1 MRDSR
6 SAPLSGALFASPRL
20 LKVGFGLAA
29 DLRVVRSAHGSLR
42 CCCAA
47 SAVSPS
53 VDLVNEWRKLRGA
66 GAVSSASPPPRAS
79 TSEGGAHG
87 ANGAAARRFVRA
99 LRDGAR
105 GAVGQALLPLQL
117 GQEAASGNPR
127 RARCVCLPGARQRV
141 AFPSRLCRRSSSST
155 RRSTRWCCRRRTRSS
170 RGDAFAPVARRIG
183 AGLAAIAFA
192 LVLPSRWPGQRSQ
205 RASGSSASSC
215 GSAELLR
222 QSERGSRSRGGRS
235 GSFESRARCTLIDIR
250 GPYSACRERD
260 LCVACKL
267 KNNWKCKSVYKKDLG
282 RGARAH
288 PHARPHGTPQ
298 RTSPQLPPHGAASRP
313 IYPPWRATRRPRPSR
328 RPPVDNLSVESCRF
342 YVCYRAFYS
351 N

>member
-170 RGDAFAPVARRIG
+170 RGDAFAPVARPQAPAWPR
-183 AGLAAIAFA
+183 IAFA
-192 LVLPSRWPGQRSQ
+192 LVSPSRWPGQRSQ

-267 KNNWKCKSVYKKDLG
+267 KTIGSVIVY
-282 RGARAH
+282 
-288 PHARPHGTPQ
+288 
-298 RTSPQLPPHGAASRP
+298 
-313 IYPPWRATRRPRPSR
+313 
-328 RPPVDNLSVESCRF
+328 N
-342 YVCYRAFYS
+342 
-351 N
+351 